1 MQFYAQKNKKLGSQH
16 EMLFTLKTIKGAIK
30 RLQRYYGNTDVELY
44 TYTNVY
50 DDTTYKLVYK
60 A

>member
-1 MQFYAQKNKKLGSQH
+1 MQFYAQKNKTIGTKH
-16 EMLFTLKTIKGAIK
+16 EMLFTLKTIDGAIA
-30 RLQRYYGNTDVELY
+30 RLKKYYGNTNVELY

-50 DDTTYKLVYK
+50 DKTTYKLVYK

>member
-1 MQFYAQKNKKLGSQH
+1 MQFYAQKNKELGTQH
-16 EMLFTLKTIKGAIK
+16 QMLFTLKTIKGAIA
-30 RLQRYYGNTDVELY
+30 RLKRYYGNSNVELY
-44 TYTNVY
+44 TYTNVF